1 MLVTVLMG
9 TLFSRVLPL
18 AFTHLGFNCSS
29 WKDLVDSTEGS
40 LNPWAGTIVE
50 IQHNDCYHVGPFSCQ
65 ATTHNSRMLTLNP
78 HRVESGVIYS
88 IYVVLDVVFPDVR
101 MLHFR
106 RFLTSSS
113 YLSTGTAALG
123 CGPCPSCG
131 TSFYASAVYRLI
143 LMYCFQGIVPTLI
156 IVQIG
161 LGMSTHDADTSAS
174 VVRTDGRAM
183 ANTTEFQ
190 YDIPPSGSP
199 PPPSPIALPPV
210 TFSMQAVQRTN
221 QPYASHTDRG
231 SDAECGYL

>member
-113 YLSTGTAALG
+113 YLSTGTAAPG

-131 TSFYASAVYRLI
+131 TSFLCVCCLSFDTDVLLPGHRADSYY
-143 LMYCFQGIVPTLI
+143 
-156 IVQIG
+156 
-161 LGMSTHDADTSAS
+161 STNWTRHEHP
-174 VVRTDGRAM
+174 RR
-183 ANTTEFQ
+183 
-190 YDIPPSGSP
+190 
-199 PPPSPIALPPV
+199 
-210 TFSMQAVQRTN
+210 
-221 QPYASHTDRG
+221 
-231 SDAECGYL
+231 